1 MRAAATKIV
10 LFVMV
15 CLCSSSLAFAW
26 GSATHALIAEQLNRK
41 GPVLTLNQIYGS
53 MGMDTFNY
61 MFGSPYQAWL
71 GTATHCEPLPVWNF
85 AIFPTAKAQA
95 FGFVSHNNL
104 WGADFYAHQPACPEG
119 TLPYDGYIF
128 FNAQTVEGAV
138 TSHPI
143 FGPQLALL
151 SLPTELQHELFR
163 DLTEFGVDIL
173 VKRSHP
179 FIGRKIAT
187 AALLRSPEFPLLLT
201 AAYARGLSMEFG
213 IPYLQAVNIIRT
225 EESNFRLVTLLYGQA
240 LTLDEA
246 AAIHLV
252 SAQMAN
258 LAVTGLG
265 LPVPVEQLIPIIEFS
280 INRAVI
286 ECQSDY
292 AAEITS
298 MITSVRADMLSHHIW
313 Y

>member
-1 MRAAATKIV
+1 MRAVATKIV

-15 CLCSSSLAFAW
+15 CLGTSSPALAW
-26 GSATHALIAEQLNRK
+26 GSATHALIAEQLNQK

-53 MGMDTFNY
+53 MGMDVFNY

-71 GTATHCEPLPVWNF
+71 GNATHCDPLPVWNF

-104 WGADFYAHQPACPEG
+104 WGADFYAHHPGCPDG
-119 TLPYDGYIF
+119 AGPYEGYIF
-128 FNAQTVEGAV
+128 EKAQLVE
-138 TSHPI
+138 TSTLAAYPI
-143 FGPQLALL
+143 LGELGLDPAL
-151 SLPTELQHELFR
+151 QAELFR
-163 DLTEFGVDIL
+163 DLTEFGVDML

-179 FIGRKIAT
+179 FIGQKMST

-213 IPYLQAVNIIRT
+213 IPYLQAINIIRT
-225 EESNFRLVTLLYGQA
+225 EEANFRLITLLYGQA
-240 LTLDEA
+240 LTLNEP

-265 LPVPVEQLIPIIEFS
+265 LPVAVEDLVPIIEFS
-280 INRAVI
+280 INQAVTKC
-286 ECQSDY
+286 EPDY
-292 AAEITS
+292 AAEIAS
-298 MITSVRADMLSHHIW
+298 MVTSVRSAMLSHGIW